1 MILGICPTVDFAF
14 KKTFGD
20 PANSLALISLL
31 NAILELAQPIT
42 SVVIENPFNYQD
54 LATDKL
60 SILDL
65 KAKDARGAIFH
76 IEMQVSATPG
86 MGQRL
91 AFYACELYAGQ
102 LLQGTPY
109 TQLRPVYSICLL
121 NDTLWRTDPTSHH
134 RFRLADTQTSRIL
147 EPSLEI
153 HLLELPKYTVQ
164 ESDLAG
170 ATQVARWVFWLC
182 HAQEYEAARL
192 RALLPQEG
200 FQQATQAIE
209 TIALKTE
216 DKTMY
221 DTRIKAERDRQALLA
236 GALETGLEKG
246 REEGL
251 EKGLAKGLEK
261 GREEGLEKGLAKG
274 LAKGFIGRIQ
284 LCQSLLKRPET
295 PSAELQAWSLQD
307 LQDLASQ
314 LESTLRN
321 R

>member
-1 MILGICPTVDFAF
+1 MVLGICPTVDFAF

-20 PANSLALISLL
+20 QANSVALISLL
-31 NAILELAQPIT
+31 NAILELAHPIT
-42 SVVIENPFNYQD
+42 LVTIKNPFNYKD
-54 LATDKL
+54 FAEDKP
-60 SILDL
+60 SILDV
-65 KAKDARGAIFH
+65 KATDTQGAIFH
-76 IEMQVSATPG
+76 IEMQVSTTPG

-102 LLQGTPY
+102 LLEGASY

-170 ATQVARWVFWLC
+170 VTQVARWVFWLC

-192 RALLPQEG
+192 RTLLPQEG
-200 FQQATQAIE
+200 FQQATRAIE

-216 DKTMY
+216 DKHMY
-221 DTRIKAERDRQALLA
+221 DTRKKAARDQQALLA
-236 GALETGLEKG
+236 GALETGREEG
-246 REEGL
+246 REEGM
-251 EKGLAKGLEK
+251 
-261 GREEGLEKGLAKG
+261 AKG
-274 LAKGFIGRIQ
+274 LAKGCIGRIQ
-284 LCQSLLKRPET
+284 LCQSLLGQPET

-307 LQDLASQ
+307 LQELASQ